1 MRKFMTI
8 GLAAG
13 LLLTGCSQQTAENN
27 TKAQAPTPVTES
39 APLEETTAVQET
51 AAPKAAAKQTAGTQQ
66 ADDFTDAV
74 AELVKKADS
83 TAPTGTQ
90 EERRNT
96 FFTLHNEI
104 EQLEGQMDAYD
115 DKLEAD
121 YDAGTI
127 MLEEYQAE
135 EQKLDALE
143 DQLDQAEDA
152 LELKFNIKD

>member
-1 MRKFMTI
+1 MKKFMAI

-13 LLLTGCSQQTAENN
+13 LLLTGCSQQTAEKDP
-27 TKAQAPTPVTES
+27 KAQSATPVTEN
-39 APLEETTAVQET
+39 APLEEKTV
-51 AAPKAAAKQTAGTQQ
+51 APKVSTKQTAGTQQ

-83 TAPTGTQ
+83 TAPKGTQ

-104 EQLEGQMDAYD
+104 EQLEDQMDAYE
-115 DKLEAD
+115 DKLEAN
-121 YDAGTI
+121 YNAGTVTI
-127 MLEEYQAE
+127 EQYQAE
-135 EQKLDALE
+135 EQKLDVLA

-152 LELKFNIKD
+152 LELTFNLKD